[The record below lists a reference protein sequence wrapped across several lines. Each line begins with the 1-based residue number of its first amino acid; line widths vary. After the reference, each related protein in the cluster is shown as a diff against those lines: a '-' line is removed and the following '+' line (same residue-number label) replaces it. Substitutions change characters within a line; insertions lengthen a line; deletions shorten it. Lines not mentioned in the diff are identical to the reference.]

1 LRRAKAANPGCG
13 PTGASGVPVHRQEA
27 VRRAGRGMSSGLL
40 AIFAAVVLVTTFL
53 AGVFGM
59 AGGVILMAAL
69 LFMLPVADA
78 MVLHAMTQIVSNGW
92 RSVLWYRFILWGVL
106 ARYALGLLAAGA
118 VFFSFIM
125 IPDERVIFLMLG
137 IVPFLGL
144 MLPQRMVPQAD
155 RRFGAELCGF
165 VCTAMQLL
173 SGVSGPLFDVFFVR
187 TDLDRRVIVATK
199 SACQVI
205 THLAKLVYFGVLVGG
220 ASDLVG
226 DPAVLAVALSMAV
239 LGTTIAR
246 PFLERLTDRTFR
258 QVTTWLVMGIGA
270 IYLVRG
276 VVGFL

>member
-1 LRRAKAANPGCG
+1 
-13 PTGASGVPVHRQEA
+13 
-27 VRRAGRGMSSGLL
+27 MSSGLL

-59 AGGVILMAAL
+59 AGGVILMAVL
-69 LFMLPVADA
+69 LVMLPVADA

-106 ARYALGLLAAGA
+106 ARYVLGLLAAGA

-144 MLPQRMVPQAD
+144 LLPQRMVPQAD

>member
-1 LRRAKAANPGCG
+1 MGG
-13 PTGASGVPVHRQEA
+13 GT
-27 VRRAGRGMSSGLL
+27 L
-40 AIFAAVVLVTTFL
+40 AIFAVVVLVTTFL

-78 MVLHAMTQIVSNGW
+78 MVLHGITQIVSNGW
-92 RSVLWYRFILWGVL
+92 RSVLWSRYILWGVL
-106 ARYALGLLAAGA
+106 ARYVLGLVLAGG
-118 VFFSFIM
+118 VFFSFVM

-137 IVPFLGL
+137 TVPFLGL
-144 MLPQRMVPQAD
+144 VLPQRMVPQAD

-199 SACQVI
+199 SACQVV
-205 THLAKLVYFGVLVGG
+205 THMAKLVYFGILVGG
-220 ASDLVG
+220 ASEVAT
-226 DPAVLAVALSMAV
+226 DPVVVFVALSMAV
-239 LGTTIAR
+239 LGTTVAR

-258 QVTTWLVMGIGA
+258 RVTVWLVMGIGA
-270 IYLVRG
+270 VYLVRG
-276 VVGFL
+276 VAGFL